1 VIISII
7 KAVPITENII
17 HSCDAEYD
25 DYQPCSWSIS
35 SPPDCKETK
44 LNLTKTNISKTCTSV
59 HLFWNYPVDN
69 LTAII
74 DTPFTEKKQAYKLFI
89 ENEQL
94 QPYISHVYRILD
106 GRETEVT
113 TTNKTLIQYSDANYQ
128 VILKFEGPPTLYYYG
143 VFINYNILTT
153 LRENA
158 SL

>member
-1 VIISII
+1 
-7 KAVPITENII
+7 
-17 HSCDAEYD
+17 
-25 DYQPCSWSIS
+25 
-35 SPPDCKETK
+35 
-44 LNLTKTNISKTCTSV
+44 
-59 HLFWNYPVDN
+59 

-143 VFINYNILTT
+143 VFINYYILTT
-153 LRENA
+153 LGENA